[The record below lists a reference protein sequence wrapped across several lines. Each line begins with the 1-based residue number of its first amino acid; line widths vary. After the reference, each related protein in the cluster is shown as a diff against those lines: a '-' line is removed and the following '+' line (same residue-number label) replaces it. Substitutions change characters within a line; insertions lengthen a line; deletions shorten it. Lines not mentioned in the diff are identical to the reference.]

1 MHDHV
6 PAKRYLAGGKIRFEG
21 GKMASRITALNHY
34 RPMIEYRKTAGP
46 HQVAEY
52 IAMRTGLNR
61 GEIIMVLA
69 ELHDAILF
77 YNGQGQGVKL
87 ESLGTYLPNINY
99 QGQFD
104 VAYRMDSELKRALNA
119 GDFSGSLRNKQS
131 IGKSSDEI
139 IALWNSEH
147 PDDPVE

>member
-1 MHDHV
+1 
-6 PAKRYLAGGKIRFEG
+6 
-21 GKMASRITALNHY
+21 MASLIAAINHY
-34 RPMIEYRKTAGP
+34 RPMIAYRATADWQ
-46 HQVAEY
+46 QVAEY

-61 GEIIMVLA
+61 SEIIMVLT

-87 ESLGTYLPNINY
+87 EGLGTYLPNINY
-99 QGQFD
+99 KGEFD
-104 VAYRMDSELKRALNA
+104 VAYRMDSQLKRALNA
-119 GDFSGSLRNKQS
+119 GNFSGRLRNKEH

-147 PDDPVE
+147 PGDPVE